1 MNTNT
6 TDPDGVV
13 SSTKFDTADI
23 VFHHPTQEHWL
34 VAYVK
39 GDRLAWCGWPEGE
52 AKTED
57 CTLWKKATDQER
69 TDLLNFM
76 AQMTGIDRRKV
87 YAQQRLAE
95 LSNTTAETRQTAQKD
110 TP

>member
-1 MNTNT
+1 M
-6 TDPDGVV
+6 TDKTPDPCGSD
-13 SSTKFDTADI
+13 SSAEFDTAD
-23 VFHHPTQEHWL
+23 VVLHKPTNEHWL

-57 CTLWKKATDQER
+57 CTLWVKATDEER
-69 TDLLNFM
+69 HDLLQSM
-76 AQMTGIDRRKV
+76 ARMTGIDRRKV
-87 YAQQRLAE
+87 YAQERLAA
-95 LSNTTAETRQTAQKD
+95 LSNTLDETRQTAQKG